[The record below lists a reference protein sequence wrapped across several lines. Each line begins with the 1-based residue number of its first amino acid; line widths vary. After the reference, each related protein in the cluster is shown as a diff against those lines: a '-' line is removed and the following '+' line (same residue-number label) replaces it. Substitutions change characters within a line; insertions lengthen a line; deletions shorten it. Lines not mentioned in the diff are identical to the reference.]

1 MVGNLFFKGVSDHLS
16 ILMNCSGIIDLNMI
30 ETIMNVNLCSLSSV
44 CFFISIIVLDH
55 I

>member
-30 ETIMNVNLCSLSSV
+30 ETIMNVNLCIISLV
-44 CFFISIIVLDH
+44 YFFISPIILDH